1 MAITRLNN
9 NSISAVSALPSGI
22 DTGKIGQVL
31 SANSTSYSTTSTS
44 YTDIISLAIT
54 PSATSSKVLVTAFLK
69 DKISGSST
77 TNAGAA
83 VKLLAGSTSV
93 IEMNTF
99 KYGQVGGANVDDF
112 LDGSFH
118 QHLITTNTASEVIIK
133 YQAKRTQGTSYA
145 VDQSTITLMEILA

>member
-1 MAITRLNN
+1 MALIKLNN
-9 NSISAVSALPSGI
+9 NSISAVSALPSSI
-22 DTGKIGQVL
+22 DTGKVGQVV

-54 PSATSSKVLVTAFLK
+54 PTATSSKVLVTAFFK

-77 TNAGAA
+77 TNAGSA
-83 VKLLAGSTSV
+83 VKLLAGSTTV

-99 KYGQVGGANVDDF
+99 KYGQVGGGNVDDF

-133 YQAKRTQGTSYA
+133 YQAKKAFGTSYA
-145 VDQSTITLMEILA
+145 IDQSTITLMEILA